1 MIDKAS
7 IECEECQREYYVCE
21 RCGRRFPANVLTDG
35 KCGRCL
41 DELADEEAAAVGEE
55 ELSDYCVKDDRN
67 DDTSAEYKRQMKEIA
82 KKRRKEARERYK
94 NSPEYKQMKEEAKR
108 RRKEAYREMKRRK
121 SKQNDE

>member
-7 IECEECQREYYVCE
+7 IECEECQREYYVCG
-21 RCGRRFPANVLTDG
+21 RCGRRFPSSALTDG

-41 DELADEEAAAVGEE
+41 DELADEEAAADEE
-55 ELSDYCVKDDRN
+55 EERGDCRVPDGSDDD
-67 DDTSAEYKRQMKEIA
+67 SAAEYKRQMKEIA

-121 SKQNDE
+121 SEQNDE